1 MRREYKLPFLKGVL
15 IMLKT
20 KVQKI
25 LLNSTVV
32 LLLLGLG
39 GCATSTNT
47 KSASSHHSA
56 TSALTPKKTVS
67 TSTTMA
73 MAGSVNSLLYQNQSV
88 YATAPTS
95 KSSSLQLGLNDIATW
110 TDEQGIHHHVDSD
123 GMDRQTTSGSQQ
135 VNYQDW
141 SGALPQSATVIH
153 NQGTNQQQNQ
163 EIQLGLGDVA
173 MWTDGHGINHHVDSD
188 GMDRQTTD
196 GSQQIHYQ
204 DWSGSLPQN
213 ATVLHNQGTTPQQGQ
228 EIQLGN
234 GDVAIWTDEH
244 GINHHVDSDGMDRQT
259 TNGSQ
264 QINYQDWSGS
274 LPADA
279 TVIHQ

>member
-1 MRREYKLPFLKGVL
+1 MLLVKGVL

-39 GCATSTNT
+39 GCTTSTNT
-47 KSASSHHSA
+47 KSASAHHST
-56 TSALTPKKTVS
+56 TSALGPNKTAS
-67 TSTTMA
+67 TSTTMTN
-73 MAGSVNSLLYQNQSV
+73 AGSVNSLLYQNRNV
-88 YATAPTS
+88 YATVPANTN
-95 KSSSLQLGLNDIATW
+95 KSGNLQLELNDIATW

-123 GMDRQTTSGSQQ
+123 GMDRQTISGSQQ
-135 VNYQDW
+135 VSYQDW
-141 SGALPQSATVIH
+141 SGTLPQSATIIH

-173 MWTDGHGINHHVDSD
+173 MWTDNHGINHHVDSD
-188 GMDRQTTD
+188 GMDRQTID

-228 EIQLGN
+228 EIQLGY

-264 QINYQDWSGS
+264 QVSYQDWSGS